1 MSSSALDALVAC
13 AKAIQD
19 ENLTVADSLLERIW
33 NLAADQSCPERSDV
47 VKYFAEALVRRAYGI
62 SSASAY
68 FTLLT
73 PSPINFLH
81 NFSCDAINTACMG
94 KKRLH
99 LITFLFRPF
108 YYWRYLFRS
117 LANASGDFLSVRV
130 SVILSP
136 FLKKIVKIQQEKSK
150 HDLTM
155 AAVECGIKL
164 EDLRVVYAN
173 SLGDVDA
180 SKADFTRTTDE
191 AVIVYY
197 RYKLHELL
205 ADVRVM
211 ERELLKLRQINPEIV
226 IIEEQYADHNDSNFI
241 KRLEK
246 SFQYY
251 FNYLDF
257 YELMYYR
264 REIVNI
270 VECEAR
276 DRLKRHQTLAQWR
289 SLLRANGLLPVP
301 LAPDIRSWAHED
313 NGCMVFQDND
323 RPLCFISAWKLTD
336 AVDHFNPIS
345 YNPIQ
350 GFDPNP
356 ALEDTVR
363 TLQVDRQ

>member
-33 NLAADQSCPERSDV
+33 NLAAAQSWPGESDV

-68 FTLLT
+68 FTLLI

-155 AAVECGIKL
+155 AAVERGIKL

-345 YNPIQ
+345 SNPIQ
-350 GFDPNP
+350 GIFLM
-356 ALEDTVR
+356 AMF
-363 TLQVDRQ
+363 

>member
-33 NLAADQSCPERSDV
+33 NLAAAQSRPGDSDV

-68 FTLLT
+68 LSLLT
-73 PSPINFLH
+73 PPHINLLD
-81 NFSCDAINTACMG
+81 NFSCDEFNTACMG
-94 KKRLH
+94 KKRFH
-99 LITFLFRPF
+99 LITFVFLSFDF
-108 YYWRYLFRS
+108 WRYLFRS

-130 SVILSP
+130 SVIVSP
-136 FLKKIVKIQQEKSK
+136 FLEKKVKIQQEKSK
-150 HDLTM
+150 HDLTT
-155 AAVECGIKL
+155 AAMERGIKL

-173 SLGDVDA
+173 SLGDVDV

-191 AVIVYY
+191 PVIVYY
-197 RYKLHELL
+197 HYKLHQLL
-205 ADVRVM
+205 ADARVM

-226 IIEEQYADHNDSNFI
+226 IIQEQYADHNDSNFI

-246 SFQYY
+246 SFQYC
-251 FNYLDF
+251 FNLWAF
-257 YELMYYR
+257 YVSPYCR
-264 REIVNI
+264 RQIVNI
-270 VECEAR
+270 VGCEGT
-276 DRLKRHQTLAQWR
+276 DRLERHQTLAQWR

-301 LAPDIRSWAHED
+301 LAPDIRSGEHED
-313 NGCMVFQDND
+313 NGCVIFQYND

-350 GFDPNP
+350 GIFLM
-356 ALEDTVR
+356 AMF
-363 TLQVDRQ
+363 

>member
-33 NLAADQSCPERSDV
+33 NLAAAQSWPGESDV

-62 SSASAY
+62 SSASANFNLLSPPPIY
-68 FTLLT
+68 FLD
-73 PSPINFLH
+73 

-94 KKRLH
+94 KKRFH
-99 LITFLFRPF
+99 LITFLFLPSDD
-108 YYWRYLFRS
+108 WTYLFRS
-117 LANASGDFLSVRV
+117 LANASGNFLSVRV
-130 SVILSP
+130 SVIVSP
-136 FLKKIVKIQQEKSK
+136 FLEKIVKIQQEKSK
-150 HDLTM
+150 HDLTT
-155 AAVECGIKL
+155 AAMERGIKL

-211 ERELLKLRQINPEIV
+211 ERELLKLRQINPEI
-226 IIEEQYADHNDSNFI
+226 
-241 KRLEK
+241 
-246 SFQYY
+246 
-251 FNYLDF
+251 
-257 YELMYYR
+257 
-264 REIVNI
+264 IVNI
-270 VECEAR
+270 VGCEGT
-276 DRLKRHQTLAQWR
+276 DRLERHQTLAQWR

-301 LAPDIRSWAHED
+301 LAPDIWSGEHED
-313 NGCMVFQDND
+313 NGCVVFQND
-323 RPLCFISAWKLTD
+323 DGLLHFTSAWKLTD

-350 GFDPNP
+350 GVQKSKN
-356 ALEDTVR
+356 LRV
-363 TLQVDRQ
+363 